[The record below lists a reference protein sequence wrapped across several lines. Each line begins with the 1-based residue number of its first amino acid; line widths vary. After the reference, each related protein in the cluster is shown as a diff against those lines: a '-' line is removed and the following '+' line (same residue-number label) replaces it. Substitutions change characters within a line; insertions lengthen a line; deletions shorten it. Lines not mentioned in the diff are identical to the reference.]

1 MLEFDS
7 PSVVATTRV
16 TEAPLVEKLRALP
29 LVVISPELLSILK
42 LLLLSPAEIY
52 DTDEVRLG

>member
-7 PSVVATTRV
+7 PSVAATTRV
-16 TEAPLVEKLRALP
+16 TEAPLVKKLSAVA

-52 DTDEVRLG
+52 DIDDVRLG